1 MDSRKTVETMYDV
14 YRTFGES
21 PPTARQLIQLYGPR
35 LKVGEYGAPSRLDSA
50 LPVVL
55 DALLILGN
63 GRSETATLFGVRGPM
78 TLFGFTVDTVVTL
91 LAEACPRIVD
101 SAGLLVDVETRLV
114 FAEWYRF
121 VLSCARDCRRVPAA
135 GAVPSDDD
143 NALRQE
149 NP

>member
-14 YRTFGES
+14 YRTFGSS

-35 LKVGEYGAPSRLDSA
+35 LAVGDYGVPSRLDSA

-55 DALLILGN
+55 DALLTLGN
-63 GRSETATLFGVRGPM
+63 DQSETV

-91 LAEACPRIVD
+91 LADACPRIVD
-101 SAGLLVDVETRLV
+101 STGLLVDVETRLV

-121 VLSCARDCRRVPAA
+121 VLLCARDCRRVPAA
-135 GAVPSDDD
+135 FAVPSDDD
-143 NALRQE
+143 NSLRQE
-149 NP
+149 SP